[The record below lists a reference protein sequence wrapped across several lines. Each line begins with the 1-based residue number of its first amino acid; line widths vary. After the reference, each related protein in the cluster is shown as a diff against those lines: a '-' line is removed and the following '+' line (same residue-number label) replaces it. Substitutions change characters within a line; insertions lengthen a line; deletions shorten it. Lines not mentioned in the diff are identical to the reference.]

1 MEFKFTEV
9 RGRECILVP
18 GKFIVKESLEELGA
32 LSEYMTNHHKWI
44 EKTFAARLVHCP
56 MTGLYLHDVSRHGF
70 KLKQLILVVGTVK
83 TNSWAIAVTS
93 ENEIVED
100 LSFTVSSPVEAKIW
114 GEWSQK
120 LSVARSG
127 PYMRKS

>member
-1 MEFKFTEV
+1 M
-9 RGRECILVP
+9 
-18 GKFIVKESLEELGA
+18 
-32 LSEYMTNHHKWI
+32 
-44 EKTFAARLVHCP
+44 
-56 MTGLYLHDVSRHGF
+56 
-70 KLKQLILVVGTVK
+70 KQLILVVGTVK

-100 LSFTVSSPVEAKIW
+100 LSFTVSSPVEAKVW

-127 PYMRKS
+127 PYMRKL